1 MSKKW
6 SAHDLVFLV
15 PESILQELSKRDEHS
30 IIVRSTIKFFLLDS
44 YFFQTDDQGSG
55 IINFQLF

>member
-6 SAHDLVFLV
+6 SAHDLVFLE
-15 PESILQELSKRDEHS
+15 PECILQELSKRDEHS